1 MTLIAPYCK
10 FYPCWLNFS
19 SMFRT
24 GNSLTWSKHV
34 FVFSRFIFKFQCFDA
49 SSVKLDWISIDCQL
63 TECYLIAMHWVSLVL
78 KNVWKLSFC
87 LIIKDFRFQERKA
100 QAPVCC
106 SPWRGGCTWTCCWRS
121 CSPPATANPPSPPPL
136 LPLVRKQTGRQMFT
150 ESAASLDFS
159 LPAIAAADFHLKHEN
174 HCDFQRRE
182 NSWKFWNN
190 QIFSFRQVTFFP
202 HKPLIMFEAISQ
214 KKEPFHTFFLSQ
226 IISQKDS
233 RFPSFTSQ
241 LKFFLP
247 YRTDNGWMHQ
257 IFRRICTFPSKI
269 ALSNRLLRWTHLH
282 L

>member
-106 SPWRGGCTWTCCWRS
+106 SPWRGGCTWTCWRS
-121 CSPPATANPPSPPPL
+121 ISSCYRPTHIPTSIATSNVYSS
-136 LPLVRKQTGRQMFT
+136 F
-150 ESAASLDFS
+150 ASLDRS
-159 LPAIAAADFHLKHEN
+159 LPAIAATNFHLK
-174 HCDFQRRE
+174 
-182 NSWKFWNN
+182 
-190 QIFSFRQVTFFP
+190 
-202 HKPLIMFEAISQ
+202 
-214 KKEPFHTFFLSQ
+214 
-226 IISQKDS
+226 
-233 RFPSFTSQ
+233 
-241 LKFFLP
+241 
-247 YRTDNGWMHQ
+247 
-257 IFRRICTFPSKI
+257 
-269 ALSNRLLRWTHLH
+269 
-282 L
+282 

>member
-106 SPWRGGCTWTCCWRS
+106 SPWRGGCTWTCWRRWRS
-121 CSPPATANPPSPPPL
+121 RARRSPPATDPPSSPPRL
-136 LPLVRKQTGRQMFT
+136 LLLMFIRVLLHLTALCQQLLQQIFIWNKEILLRFGTNIIRNYLKQRLWAQSLFLPTPIG
-150 ESAASLDFS
+150 ESAWGQFFS
-159 LPAIAAADFHLKHEN
+159 QNAEPVIIVA
-174 HCDFQRRE
+174 
-182 NSWKFWNN
+182 
-190 QIFSFRQVTFFP
+190 VTIFP
-202 HKPLIMFEAISQ
+202 HSFVS
-214 KKEPFHTFFLSQ
+214 SQ

-233 RFPSFTSQ
+233 RFSSQ
-241 LKFFLP
+241 LKFVLP
-247 YRTDNGWMHQ
+247 YRVIEPLMEGMQCRSRYLGGFSAQNLHFLHNQ
-257 IFRRICTFPSKI
+257 KI
-269 ALSNRLLRWTHLH
+269 
-282 L
+282 